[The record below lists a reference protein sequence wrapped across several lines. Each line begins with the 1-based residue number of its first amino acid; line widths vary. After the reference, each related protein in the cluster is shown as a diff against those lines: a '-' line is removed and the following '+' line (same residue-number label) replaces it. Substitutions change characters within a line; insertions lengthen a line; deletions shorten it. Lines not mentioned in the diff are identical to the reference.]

1 MFSKSSFKLLVV
13 SNTTPFFAVVQIIY
27 FHDCLR
33 IYTFIFL
40 TPWQGLENGS
50 FRILAEKR
58 VVLTYSRT
66 FTKIFVFFP
75 WKSKFWNVDNIEHW
89 KRFDFTQK
97 MAKKLKIFT
106 LSHRKVLLLEIEL
119 KVLDIWTTLP
129 PEIHHKIFFRQS
141 ENLYF
146 HISDPLTRFRNGSF
160 RILAEK
166 RVVLTYSRTFT
177 KIFVFFPWKSKFWNV
192 DNIEHWKR
200 FDFTQKMAKKLK
212 IFTLSHRK
220 VLLLEIEL
228 KILDIWTTLPPEI
241 NHNFFSDN
249 HGNKLLDKRQN
260 LRESSIS

>member
-119 KVLDIWTTLP
+119 KILDIWTTLP

-146 HISDPLTRFRNGSF
+146 HISDPLTRFRKWKFPNFGREKGGPHLQQDFHQDF
-160 RILAEK
+160 R
-166 RVVLTYSRTFT
+166 
-177 KIFVFFPWKSKFWNV
+177 FFP
-192 DNIEHWKR
+192 
-200 FDFTQKMAKKLK
+200 LK
-212 IFTLSHRK
+212 IQVLECWQYRTL
-220 VLLLEIEL
+220 E
-228 KILDIWTTLPPEI
+228 KIWFYTKNGKKTQ
-241 NHNFFSDN
+241 NFYS
-249 HGNKLLDKRQN
+249 K
-260 LRESSIS
+260 S